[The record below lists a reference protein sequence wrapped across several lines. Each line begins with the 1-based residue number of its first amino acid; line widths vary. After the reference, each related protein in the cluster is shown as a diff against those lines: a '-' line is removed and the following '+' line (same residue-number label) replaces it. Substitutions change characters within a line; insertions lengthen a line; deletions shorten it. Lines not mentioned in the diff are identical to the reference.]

1 VANEVV
7 SVSWTPNP
15 VATLHESD
23 ESDVQLDSTQGVPA
37 SATLGDADDKPK
49 IPFKTTQE
57 PPVEAKKL
65 EVAGL
70 QKEKAEGLAPE
81 IFENDALAFKLR
93 TESTNEALPIS

>member
-1 VANEVV
+1 MANEVV

-15 VATLHESD
+15 LASLHESD

-37 SATLGDADDKPK
+37 SDTLGDADDKPK
-49 IPFKTTQE
+49 IPFKTTKE